1 VFEIVVLRRIFGPQ
15 REGVM
20 RGWRRRLHNEDLYKL
35 YASPNI
41 SDRMRG
47 DEMAWVCSMHER

>member
-1 VFEIVVLRRIFGPQ
+1 
-15 REGVM
+15 M